1 MPPWRIQHESHTCSE
16 QSLRILMWNASYVQK
31 HSIKPDRK
39 SMKTRSEKNLEVC
52 ISTSLLD
59 ANRSLPDIKFGL
71 KIVWKR
77 HAGSWLSRLPL
88 TKNWKIAGTFSQ
100 EHCSVFVGRWLQCS
114 PAASIT
120 IPCLSR
126 GFTSIQMFH
135 THTLQREGGKIKVRT
150 MRWKWNEIE
159 RKWRWG
165 EDENEMKV
173 TQPGREEGN
182 AKEEGRSKHQH
193 RQTWPKAGKPWK
205 GKGKEK
211 RRPTDTEQDQRRG
224 GRTEAPKPTYHS
236 ETYAYLSTRR
246 TQPTCREENTWN
258 RGPMGD

>member
-31 HSIKPDRK
+31 HSTKPDRK

-71 KIVWKR
+71 KIVWKP

-100 EHCSVFVGRWLQCS
+100 EHCGVFVGHWLQCS
-114 PAASIT
+114 PAA
-120 IPCLSR
+120 PCLSR

-135 THTLQREGGKIKVRT
+135 THTPSRGRVGKL
-150 MRWKWNEIE
+150 MSGRWDENEIE

-165 EDENEMKV
+165 EDDNEMKV
-173 TQPGREEGN
+173 T
-182 AKEEGRSKHQH
+182 
-193 RQTWPKAGKPWK
+193 
-205 GKGKEK
+205 
-211 RRPTDTEQDQRRG
+211 
-224 GRTEAPKPTYHS
+224 
-236 ETYAYLSTRR
+236 
-246 TQPTCREENTWN
+246 
-258 RGPMGD
+258 

>member
-1 MPPWRIQHESHTCSE
+1 MKIQTSGRCIHILLRKAFPEGFMPPWRIQHESHTCSE

-135 THTLQREGGKIKVRT
+135 THTLDKNGSFKWSVRNWIPSRAT
-150 MRWKWNEIE
+150 RL
-159 RKWRWG
+159 
-165 EDENEMKV
+165 
-173 TQPGREEGN
+173 
-182 AKEEGRSKHQH
+182 
-193 RQTWPKAGKPWK
+193 
-205 GKGKEK
+205 
-211 RRPTDTEQDQRRG
+211 
-224 GRTEAPKPTYHS
+224 
-236 ETYAYLSTRR
+236 ETLT
-246 TQPTCREENTWN
+246 
-258 RGPMGD
+258 

>member
-1 MPPWRIQHESHTCSE
+1 MPACARTCTHTCSE
-16 QSLRILMWNASYVQK
+16 QSLRILMWNASYTQK

-71 KIVWKR
+71 KTVWKR

-88 TKNWKIAGTFSQ
+88 TQNWKIAGTFSQ
-100 EHCSVFVGRWLQCS
+100 EHCSVFVGRWLHCS
-114 PAASIT
+114 PAATIT

-150 MRWKWNEIE
+150 MRWKWNEKE
-159 RKWRWG
+159 MKMRWRWKWDESYLTRTRRG
-165 EDENEMKV
+165 E
-173 TQPGREEGN
+173 R
-182 AKEEGRSKHQH
+182 
-193 RQTWPKAGKPWK
+193 
-205 GKGKEK
+205 
-211 RRPTDTEQDQRRG
+211 QRRG
-224 GRTEAPKPTYHS
+224 KEQTPTQANLAQSGQTLKGQGKRKAEADGHRTRPAEGGKDGSA
-236 ETYAYLSTRR
+236 
-246 TQPTCREENTWN
+246 
-258 RGPMGD
+258 

>member
-1 MPPWRIQHESHTCSE
+1 MVSEKSNIQEAQKDAKSLKIADALRTYTCVIHTHPHTCSE
-16 QSLRILMWNASYVQK
+16 LSLRILMWNASYVQK

-114 PAASIT
+114 PAA
-120 IPCLSR
+120 PCLSR

-135 THTLQREGGKIKVRT
+135 THTHPPAGG
-150 MRWKWNEIE
+150 W
-159 RKWRWG
+159 
-165 EDENEMKV
+165 EN
-173 TQPGREEGN
+173 
-182 AKEEGRSKHQH
+182 
-193 RQTWPKAGKPWK
+193 
-205 GKGKEK
+205 
-211 RRPTDTEQDQRRG
+211 
-224 GRTEAPKPTYHS
+224 
-236 ETYAYLSTRR
+236 
-246 TQPTCREENTWN
+246 
-258 RGPMGD
+258 

>member
-114 PAASIT
+114 PAA
-120 IPCLSR
+120 PCLSR
-126 GFTSIQMFH
+126 GFTSIQMFYIHIH
-135 THTLQREGGKIKVRT
+135 TWDIESFVATLLLHWMLSWQRSLQG
-150 MRWKWNEIE
+150 
-159 RKWRWG
+159 
-165 EDENEMKV
+165 
-173 TQPGREEGN
+173 TQGVP
-182 AKEEGRSKHQH
+182 RS
-193 RQTWPKAGKPWK
+193 P
-205 GKGKEK
+205 
-211 RRPTDTEQDQRRG
+211 
-224 GRTEAPKPTYHS
+224 
-236 ETYAYLSTRR
+236 
-246 TQPTCREENTWN
+246 
-258 RGPMGD
+258 

>member
-135 THTLQREGGKIKVRT
+135 THTPSSGKVGKLRSGQWNENEVKLKGNEDEVRWKWDESYLTRTRRGERKRRGKEQTPTQANLAQSGQTLKGQGKRKADADGHRTRPAEGGKD
-150 MRWKWNEIE
+150 
-159 RKWRWG
+159 G
-165 EDENEMKV
+165 S
-173 TQPGREEGN
+173 
-182 AKEEGRSKHQH
+182 A
-193 RQTWPKAGKPWK
+193 
-205 GKGKEK
+205 
-211 RRPTDTEQDQRRG
+211 
-224 GRTEAPKPTYHS
+224 
-236 ETYAYLSTRR
+236 
-246 TQPTCREENTWN
+246 
-258 RGPMGD
+258 